1 LVNGFDDVE
10 FKVSS
15 NVNKR
20 KIMKG
25 KKKKKNMKQRGL
37 EDDEIEKNRNS
48 DEDEFDY

>member
-1 LVNGFDDVE
+1 LVSGFDDVE

-15 NVNKR
+15 NINKK

-25 KKKKKNMKQRGL
+25 KKKKKSMKQRGL
-37 EDDEIEKNRNS
+37 VDDEIDRNRNS